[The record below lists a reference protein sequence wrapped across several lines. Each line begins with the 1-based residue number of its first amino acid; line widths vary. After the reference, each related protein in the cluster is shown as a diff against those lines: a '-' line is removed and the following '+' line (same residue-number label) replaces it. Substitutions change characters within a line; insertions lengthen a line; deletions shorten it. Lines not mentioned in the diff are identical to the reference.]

1 MADKSFGQF
10 IADVS
15 DPKGNVADFRHA
27 ARLFSDDSFRL
38 APKSKFNYHVSFGIN
53 TVALKSL
60 NFDFRHRNEIN
71 MLVKKCDLPKFTIAT
86 EVLNQY
92 NRKKIVQNK
101 VDYTPINISFH
112 DDRLGVTRQLWE
124 NYFRYYYADST
135 VAGKAGAYNR
145 TAMTNS
151 SFIKTPYGFDNNS
164 SIPFFDKITIYQ
176 MANKQY
182 ASYTLVNP
190 VITAWNHDTLDYGS
204 SIPAEQSMTVAYEA
218 VAYGTGN
225 VSQGNPPGFA
235 QDHYDTLPSP
245 IRLAGGRRA
254 DLFGQGGVLA
264 GAESVFGA
272 ISTMLSDPS
281 SITINDILR
290 TGTQAINT
298 YNSAK
303 NLNMANVRNE
313 LSTAGYNAAVTG
325 ARSIINQPISG
336 LTNFSFPMGSGGNA
350 PTIATPRDT
359 GGGPQ

>member
-1 MADKSFGQF
+1 MASKSIGQF
-10 IADVS
+10 ITDVS
-15 DPKGNVADFRHA
+15 NPKGNVADFRHA
-27 ARLFSDDSFRL
+27 ARMFSDDSFRL
-38 APKSKFNYHVSFGIN
+38 APKSKFNYHVSFSID
-53 TVALKSL
+53 TRALKSL
-60 NFDFRHRNEIN
+60 NFDYRHRNEIN
-71 MLVKKCDLPKFTIAT
+71 MLVKKCELPKFQIAT

-101 VDYTPINISFH
+101 VDYSPINISFH

-124 NYFRYYYADST
+124 NYFAYYYADST
-135 VAGKAGAYNR
+135 VAKRAGSYNR
-145 TAMTNS
+145 TAMAGS

-164 SIPFFDKITIYQ
+164 SVPFFQKITIYQ

-182 ASYTLVNP
+182 DSYTLVNP
-190 VITAWNHDTLDYGS
+190 VITAWNHDSLDYGS
-204 SIPAEQSMTVAYEA
+204 SVPAEQIMTLAYEA
-218 VAYGTGN
+218 VSYDTGY

-245 IRLAGGRRA
+245 LKLAGGSSNN
-254 DLFGQGGVLA
+254 LFGPAGVLA

-272 ISTMLSDPS
+272 VSNMLSDPS

-303 NLNMANVRNE
+303 NLNMAAVRNE

-325 ARSIINQPISG
+325 ARSIVNQPISG
-336 LTNFSFPMGSGGNA
+336 LTNFSFPLGDGGI
-350 PTIATPRDT
+350 PKTIAAPRNL
-359 GGGPQ
+359 GP

>member
-10 IADVS
+10 ITDIS
-15 DPKGNVADFRHA
+15 NPKGNVADFRHA
-27 ARLFSDDSFRL
+27 SRLAVDDSFRL

-124 NYFRYYYADST
+124 NYFAYYYADST
-135 VAGKAGAYNR
+135 VAKRAGSYNR
-145 TAMTNS
+145 TAMTGS
-151 SFIKTPYGFDNNS
+151 SFIKSPYGFDNNS

-218 VAYGTGN
+218 VSYDTGY

-272 ISTMLSDPS
+272 VSSMLADPS
-281 SITINDILR
+281 SVTINDILR
-290 TGTQAINT
+290 TGSQAIST
-298 YNSAK
+298 YNNAR

-336 LTNFSFPMGSGGNA
+336 LTNFSFPMGNGGTA
-350 PTIATPRDT
+350 PTIATSRDT
-359 GGGPQ
+359 GPQ

>member
-53 TVALKSL
+53 TQALKSL

-71 MLVKKCDLPKFTIAT
+71 VLVKKCDLPKFTIAT
-86 EVLNQY
+86 ETLNQY

-135 VAGKAGAYNR
+135 VASRPGAYNR

-151 SFIKTPYGFDNNS
+151 SFIKSPYGFDNNS

-359 GGGPQ
+359 GVGPQ

>member
-135 VAGKAGAYNR
+135 VAGKKGAYNR